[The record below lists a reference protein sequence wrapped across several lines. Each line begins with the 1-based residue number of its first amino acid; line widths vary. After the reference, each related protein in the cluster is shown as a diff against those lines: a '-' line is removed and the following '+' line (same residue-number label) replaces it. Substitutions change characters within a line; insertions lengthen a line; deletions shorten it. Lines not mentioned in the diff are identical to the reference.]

1 MDFNNQKARK
11 EIIQDLSQLEKQRKD
26 VIKETRQW
34 VRKWNA
40 EQREMVLW
48 ILEEEVRD
56 DNLLVSTKKKLSLP
70 KVKTSPPSK
79 VNFKH
84 EDGGGDWKALQ
95 SEEIETGED
104 DV

>member
-1 MDFNNQKARK
+1 MDFNNQKVRK
-11 EIIQDLSQLEKQRKD
+11 EIVQDLSQLEKQRED
-26 VIKETRQW
+26 VVKETRKW

-56 DNLLVSTKKKLSLP
+56 DNLLLSTKKKLSLP
-70 KVKTSPPSK
+70 KVKTS
-79 VNFKH
+79 
-84 EDGGGDWKALQ
+84 Q

-104 DV
+104 NG